1 MVDIS
6 ITVSDEDQKR
16 LRAILGPGED
26 DERIMRT
33 VLEAGASEAL
43 AYATGRAV
51 FSTMADLRMFRVY
64 CLLTA
69 GMSMDEA
76 EKLVALL
83 FKVSPA
89 SARRIA
95 SATFARYSVEL
106 TRDIESAIKAVLE
119 GADWDSKVGRWKASL
134 PPGYVRE
141 RILGLCGGSALPDPV
156 KRYGAVWNFPEETYA
171 WLRKQA
177 GLGVRKHQ

>member
-1 MVDIS
+1 MDIS
-6 ITVSDEDQKR
+6 ITVSDEDRER

-26 DERIMRT
+26 DARIMRT

-51 FSTMADLRMFRVY
+51 FSTMTDLRMFRVY

-76 EKLVALL
+76 EKLIALL

-106 TRDIESAIKAVLE
+106 TANIESAIQAVLNR
-119 GADWDSKVGRWKASL
+119 ADWDKSAKRWKASL
-134 PPGYVRE
+134 PPGYVHDRV
-141 RILGLCGGSALPDPV
+141 LDLCASSALPDPA
-156 KRYGAVWNFPEETYA
+156 KRYGAVWNFPDETYA
-171 WLRKQA
+171 WLRQQ
-177 GLGVRKHQ
+177 VRLAARKPR